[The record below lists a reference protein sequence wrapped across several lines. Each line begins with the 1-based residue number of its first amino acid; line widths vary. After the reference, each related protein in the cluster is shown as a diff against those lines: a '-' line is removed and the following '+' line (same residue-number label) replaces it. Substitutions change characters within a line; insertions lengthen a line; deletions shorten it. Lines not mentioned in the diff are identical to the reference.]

1 MTQFIIVKCF
11 CAILLI
17 NTMTVSACGPGRS
30 GGRRRIPRKTT
41 PLVLEQHIPNVS
53 ENTLSASG
61 PSEGKIN
68 ETDSRFTKLVPNY
81 NPDIVFKD
89 EEGTGIDRIMTTRL
103 KEKLDILASLV
114 QNHWPGIKLRVIEAW
129 DDGSQFNPDSL
140 HYEGRAADI
149 TTSDK
154 DNSKYGVL
162 ARLAVIA
169 GFDWVLYESRYHVH
183 VSVKSDKA
191 ALSRSEGCF
200 TGDSLV
206 YTRTGPVALSKVN
219 VGQEILSLDSNGQ
232 FTYSEILLFLD
243 RHPNIETLYVNLITE
258 TGKVITLTQS
268 HLIFAYH
275 PITNVTTSSCSSPL
289 TSSNSSSTLTSF
301 VQNSSHSIPPNPSP
315 STWTLSSS
323 TDPSDQWTAIFASSI
338 QPGMF
343 ISTLPISLSSNQP
356 FSLHEVQLKAEKVV
370 KVTQSLRK
378 GAYAPLTR
386 TGNLIVNQIVASCYA
401 VVNDHALAHLS
412 FLPVRLYH
420 NLIESLNYIKN
431 WLTNSS
437 SSSLATQRFMQSSK
451 SSITLSQP
459 KLETNQDDR
468 LSLNN
473 QINGTKYNEINV
485 NSNNLN
491 NGIHWYPKLLY
502 TLAKYVISNDYMY
515 S

>member
-232 FTYSEILLFLD
+232 FTY
-243 RHPNIETLYVNLITE
+243 T
-258 TGKVITLTQS
+258 
-268 HLIFAYH
+268 
-275 PITNVTTSSCSSPL
+275 
-289 TSSNSSSTLTSF
+289 
-301 VQNSSHSIPPNPSP
+301 
-315 STWTLSSS
+315 
-323 TDPSDQWTAIFASSI
+323 
-338 QPGMF
+338 
-343 ISTLPISLSSNQP
+343 
-356 FSLHEVQLKAEKVV
+356 
-370 KVTQSLRK
+370 
-378 GAYAPLTR
+378 
-386 TGNLIVNQIVASCYA
+386 
-401 VVNDHALAHLS
+401 
-412 FLPVRLYH
+412 
-420 NLIESLNYIKN
+420 
-431 WLTNSS
+431 
-437 SSSLATQRFMQSSK
+437 TQRFMQSSK